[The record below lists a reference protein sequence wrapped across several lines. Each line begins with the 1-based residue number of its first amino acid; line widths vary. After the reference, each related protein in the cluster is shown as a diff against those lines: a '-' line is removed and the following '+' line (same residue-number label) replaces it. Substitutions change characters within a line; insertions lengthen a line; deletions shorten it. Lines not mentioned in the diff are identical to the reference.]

1 MIEPIMYFGIGFL
14 VAALIGLVIVPLV
27 HGRAVR
33 LTMRRLEAATP
44 LSMAEIQ
51 ADKDQLRA
59 EFAMSTRRLEMSV
72 EQLKAKT
79 TSQFAELGKKGDA
92 INRLKMELGEK
103 TAAIFAL
110 EARDKALRD
119 QLRATEEEV
128 AAKTGIMHEAERTLS
143 DKEAELAKLVGA
155 LDERSTL
162 ADSQKVEIDHAQDPG
177 RDAERTARRRQR
189 RTQGRGRP
197 PRRRAGRAQ
206 SRDAGIWP
214 KSARGSKISAA
225 ASPSSSSNW
234 RRRPRRPNCSAS
246 RAQDLET
253 RLGEQV
259 AAARAKRIRT
269 QPAAQRDCS
278 PRARPKT
285 TCAPP
290 SPSCDEPHQP
300 PRSRQLKTEKAQLQ
314 SDLSRTTDERDRLA
328 RDLGSMKREAEEN
341 WAAERVENALL
352 RERINDVAAE
362 VARLASALEGPNSPI
377 DAILAAETARDRAS
391 DRSAGR
397 RTRRARRQTAISPT
411 ASARCRAMPRACRT
425 ATSRRAAISSR
436 PASLDTS
443 SSALLISPGRH
454 GRALSSA
461 GERSLHT
468 GEVVGS
474 IPTAPTIRRGCR
486 PRYNF
491 SPLLSQCMTILS
503 SV

>member
-14 VAALIGLVIVPLV
+14 VAALIGLIIIPLV
-27 HGRAVR
+27 HNRAVR

-128 AAKTGIMHEAERTLS
+128 AAKTGIMHEAERSLS

-162 ADSQKVEIDHAQDPG
+162 ADSQKVEIEAFKTHVETLKQRLAAASG
-177 RDAERTARRRQR
+177 ELKAVEGRRDAERVELKNTTLDLAEERERVENL
-189 RTQGRGRP
+189 RGRV
-197 PRRRAGRAQ
+197 AELEQQLAAQ
-206 SRDAGIWP
+206 TKEAELLRE
-214 KSARGSKISAA
+214 RT
-225 ASPSSSSNW
+225 
-234 RRRPRRPNCSAS
+234 
-246 RAQDLET
+246 QDLEA

-259 AAARAKRIRT
+259 RLFAQSEAELNQTRSELLATRKSENDLRTAIAELHERTSAAFEA
-269 QPAAQRDCS
+269 
-278 PRARPKT
+278 
-285 TCAPP
+285 
-290 SPSCDEPHQP
+290 
-300 PRSRQLKTEKAQLQ
+300 LKAERAQLQ
-314 SDLSRTTDERDRLA
+314 SDLNRTSDERDRLA
-328 RDLGSMKREAEEN
+328 RDLGTMKREAEEN

-362 VARLASALEGPNSPI
+362 VARMASALEGPNSPI
-377 DAILAAETARDRAS
+377 DAILAAETARDRAAAAAPGAAELETAAS
-391 DRSAGR
+391 GGDLADRI
-397 RTRRARRQTAISPT
+397 RALQGP
-411 ASARCRAMPRACRT
+411 ASRVPRADKPP
-425 ATSRRAAISSR
+425 SR
-436 PASLDTS
+436 
-443 SSALLISPGRH
+443 
-454 GRALSSA
+454 
-461 GERSLHT
+461 
-468 GEVVGS
+468 
-474 IPTAPTIRRGCR
+474 
-486 PRYNF
+486 N
-491 SPLLSQCMTILS
+491 
-503 SV
+503 